1 MSDNFAVT
9 KINEK
14 QVSLQTEQLT
24 KQMEL
29 FNEITLELE
38 TTKKKLV
45 EVEKKHSALIDASKT
60 QLQDIY
66 HDFSVKEDTLNMQIR
81 NLESRLKK
89 SEASNL
95 ELSANLNEST
105 VPLLQQITN
114 LEMKNRE
121 LSHDLFNLSKELLDS
136 GKVKEELKV
145 LQVQIKSLQDELEL
159 KENSVSE
166 LALQISSYEKHV
178 LEKEEKINELVNTIA
193 KIQDEKEGLIKEK
206 EKILEQHKLAL
217 ESQQSQSSINSDKD
231 EEVKT
236 EKKNREQLRIEIQQ
250 ERESSA
256 SVHSPTTPRNT
267 LLLVGQLQTQ
277 LKQTKSRYQLLEV
290 QFQQLQ
296 QELDQHKSIINETD
310 IYKTRLSDIEKENE
324 DLKKK

>member
-1 MSDNFAVT
+1 
-9 KINEK
+9 
-14 QVSLQTEQLT
+14 
-24 KQMEL
+24 
-29 FNEITLELE
+29 
-38 TTKKKLV
+38 
-45 EVEKKHSALIDASKT
+45 
-60 QLQDIY
+60 
-66 HDFSVKEDTLNMQIR
+66 MQIR

-136 GKVKEELKV
+136 GKVKEEIKV

-159 KENSVSE
+159 KEKSVSE

-193 KIQDEKEGLIKEK
+193 KIQDEREGLIKEK

-256 SVHSPTTPRNT
+256 SSPTTPRNT